1 MKEIHN
7 LLERFLGLILPCHI
21 LECNSCLLLDITSG
35 AALAYAH
42 DPASAFVH
50 ASHEKHQHQK
60 HDYCGKKDAY
70 HHGNKFTHRV
80 GLFVMESN
88 TFSFQTLRQG
98 VHTFH
103 LVHTVSHILVKGFL
117 DLRLYCQHAGLKRY
131 FLHLILIY
139 HLNKFVISDLAGV
152 TAHHI
157 CHEAETHQ
165 RNKETNQKSQN
176 GLAVSVRSLVFRVIS
191 VRTVSV
197 VPIVHMIIHSFPPVV
212 IFFIIKRFL

>member
-1 MKEIHN
+1 
-7 LLERFLGLILPCHI
+7 
-21 LECNSCLLLDITSG
+21 
-35 AALAYAH
+35 
-42 DPASAFVH
+42 
-50 ASHEKHQHQK
+50 
-60 HDYCGKKDAY
+60 
-70 HHGNKFTHRV
+70 
-80 GLFVMESN
+80 MESN

-103 LVHTVSHILVKGFL
+103 LVHTVSHILVKRFL
-117 DLRLYCQHAGLKRY
+117 DLRFHCQYAGLKRY

-176 GLAVSVRSLVFRVIS
+176 GLAVSVRSPGFSGYFGSDGFRRSDHPYDYSFFSSCCYLLYYKEIS
-191 VRTVSV
+191 L
-197 VPIVHMIIHSFPPVV
+197 INQQIIQYSRPLLPT
-212 IFFIIKRFL
+212 